1 MKGMFGKKQ
10 ILLVRQFLAK
20 QFDSA
25 VVLQTGSNIMLYK
38 LFNQIY
44 SLKKTLMWHKRFLM
58 YL

>member
-44 SLKKTLMWHKRFLM
+44 SLKKTLM
-58 YL
+58 